1 MGAAASASTGV
12 DAVSPIARSAEAA
25 ASVGMAERA
34 VDARSVEATAVV
46 GMAAAGVLVASIA
59 ARKLAKNVWWTYC
72 VSRGYQ
78 KGGGTSSGEEGEQ
91 TGEARA
97 SERGN
102 NGALEIGQC
111 RQTSKC
117 RGGGRG
123 GGRV

>member
-12 DAVSPIARSAEAA
+12 DAVSPIASLRSAEAA

-34 VDARSVEATAVV
+34 IDARSVEATAVV

-59 ARKLAKNVWWTYC
+59 ARKLARNVWWTYC

-111 RQTSKC
+111 RQTSK
-117 RGGGRG
+117 
-123 GGRV
+123 